1 MANRKM
7 ESAEKLTIEEWRI
20 AHKIPM
26 AIHYGLCTR
35 KGWKRGKVVTETEYR
50 QAMEDFME
58 GGKQDV
64 KGC

>member
-26 AIHYGLCTR
+26 GNPLWIVCPQGLEAGENGHGNR
-35 KGWKRGKVVTETEYR
+35 V
-50 QAMEDFME
+50 
-58 GGKQDV
+58 
-64 KGC
+64 